1 MKFNLFLL
9 QFLGTWYEIE
19 RYYSDFQVNTKCNK
33 IDFQYN
39 PDGRIGILTS
49 AIQEKY
55 VVLSNCSLG
64 ISNSNFE
71 IH

>member
-1 MKFNLFLL
+1 L

-33 IDFQYN
+33 LDFTHN

-49 AIQEKY
+49 AIHEK
-55 VVLSNCSLG
+55 
-64 ISNSNFE
+64 
-71 IH
+71 